1 MLRTNSKKAMENIK
15 NYILENFTPE
25 SYEEYADLECT
36 ADYRKACTAI
46 MNIFNLENAPVGTY
60 ARMTER
66 ERFIDWCQGLPSILD
81 TCYYYN
87 RSAVDDLGQILEETD
102 TEKSKY
108 DELEAEN
115 MLSNLLYREIKK
127 NAEV

>member
-15 NYILENFTPE
+15 NYVLANFTPCD
-25 SYEEYADLECT
+25 YEEYADLEGT
-36 ADYRKACTAI
+36 ADYKKVCTVI
-46 MNIFNLENAPVGTY
+46 MNVFNLEKAPVRAY

-66 ERFIDWCQGLPSILD
+66 ERFIDWCQGLPSIFD

-87 RSAVDDLGQILEETD
+87 RSAVDDLGRILEEND
-102 TEKSKY
+102 NEKLKY
-108 DELEAEN
+108 DEREAEN
-115 MLSNLLYREIKK
+115 MLTNLLYREIKK